1 MAATMTITGAAVDF
15 MDMARPWMTL
25 VPWPVVEALA
35 MDFTGLK
42 LLEVKYSVMPTIR
55 PVRATP
61 ITASRKTF
69 MGGIAK
75 PAPHWAAALEAT
87 PAMNLWARGQ
97 KATMASTPE
106 TMRPLSL

>member
-35 MDFTGLK
+35 MDLTGLK
-42 LLEVKYSVMPTIR
+42 LLEVKYSVMATMR

-61 ITASRKTF
+61 MTASRKTF

-75 PAPHWAAALEAT
+75 PAALPTVLDAT
-87 PAMNLWARGQ
+87 PAMNLLARGQ
-97 KATMASTPE
+97 KAMMAK
-106 TMRPLSL
+106 

>member
-15 MDMARPWMTL
+15 MDMASPWMTL

-42 LLEVKYSVMPTIR
+42 LLEVKYSVMATIR

-69 MGGIAK
+69 MGGMAK
-75 PAPHWAAALEAT
+75 PAAPLAALEAT
-87 PAMNLWARGQ
+87 PAMNLLARGQ
-97 KATMASTPE
+97 KAKIAKPAE
-106 TMRPLSL
+106 TIRPL